1 MFSPNQQALLSLFIS
16 NPAQEYHLH
25 EIGRILGKKPG
36 VFQKALNSLEKGGIL
51 KSRMR
56 GNQRLVSLN
65 KEYPLL
71 KEVSKIIQK
80 TVGIEALLQEL
91 VNQESRIQTAYI
103 FGSYAKDKMR
113 SDSDIDLVL
122 VGEQEMEDVILE
134 AIEKLEKQ
142 IQREINPK
150 FYSPREYVK
159 KKKQGDPFLKEVL
172 DSAPIVLKGKP

>member
-1 MFSPNQQALLSLFIS
+1 MFFPNQQTLLTLFIS

-25 EIGRILGKKPG
+25 EIGRIVGKKPG
-36 VFQKALNSLEKGGIL
+36 VFQKALNSLEKEGIL

-80 TVGIEALLQEL
+80 TVGIEALLREL
-91 VNQESRIQTAYI
+91 VNKENGIQTAYI

-113 SDSDIDLVL
+113 SDSDIDLIL
-122 VGEQEMEDVILE
+122 VGEKKTEDAILE
-134 AIEKLEKQ
+134 AIEKIEKQ
-142 IQREINPK
+142 IQREVNSK
-150 FYSPREYVK
+150 FYSPREYTK
-159 KKKQGDPFLKEVL
+159 KKKQKDPFLKEVL